1 MWGQVGGEDLDRAR
15 GTRDELASFA
25 CASGGGAV
33 VSVLFDSLGL
43 GLKIFGPSTELL
55 PHLIPHGD
63 PLQFPASV
71 SHGSKFSRVHLRSLL
86 LGKGGQTGTLEAL
99 PSGVARGEV
108 KRREPIY
115 RTRIYRMTFSARPL
129 REG

>member
-25 CASGGGAV
+25 CASDGGAV
-33 VSVLFDSLGL
+33 VSDLFDSLGR
-43 GLKIFGPSTELL
+43 GLKIFGPSTKLL

-71 SHGSKFSRVHLRSLL
+71 GHGSKFSRIHLRSL
-86 LGKGGQTGTLEAL
+86 
-99 PSGVARGEV
+99 SSARAA
-108 KRREPIY
+108 RREPLKL
-115 RTRIYRMTFSARPL
+115 SPL
-129 REG
+129 